1 LVFCSG
7 KSIAADG
14 CTGNISIADFAI
26 TFAGGKML
34 HLRKLG
40 FAFFAAILVLALTA
54 SVGSAQN
61 VYGTITGTVT
71 DTSGAA
77 ISEANVTLTNL
88 DTGAKRDITTD
99 ASGNYTFVNIVPGR
113 YKLEGEKSG
122 FKKFVREPI
131 IVQIESGLRVDMP
144 LAVGAQ
150 TETVEVTSEVPLLQ
164 PETNSLGQVVETR
177 SVTELP
183 LNGRNPLALV
193 ALVPGVVPQGQP
205 SAGNSSTS
213 NPVGA
218 NPFALGDFQ
227 VGGGMAGQSQILIDG
242 VPTNGAYLN
251 VVTVIPTQDA
261 IEEFKV
267 QTNNLG
273 PEYGRFAGG
282 VINLNTKSGT
292 NAFHGSAYEFIRNK
306 VLNANDFFA
315 NENGITRPPFT
326 QNQFGANVG
335 GPVFKDKLFFFSSYE
350 GFRLR
355 KGSLFQTWVPTQA
368 ERNGDFSQV
377 GTSGTGAA
385 FTIYDPTTSANCTG
399 AVATCRTAFAG
410 NVIPTNRIDP
420 TAQALLSYFPMP
432 NLANNINGNFATA
445 YSTGGNVDQ
454 YNERVDYNLSS
465 KQRIFGRFT
474 HSHILSLP
482 DAPFSQI
489 CTDRC
494 TEDTKANQI
503 SLGDTYAFS
512 PKTILDMHVGYTRYI
527 YLRTPLSQGIDMSK
541 FGANWA
547 ALAPEMTYT
556 HIPQVCV
563 SQTSGDNRWG
573 GGWCAQGTGSGIG
586 AWDDTLSINPMVSRI
601 MGKHNLKAGFEFRL
615 LRNNYYQSNDPA
627 GLFFFDA
634 GMTSANPNN
643 GGAGRKP
650 GADAAAGGNG
660 FASFLLGY
668 GSSGS
673 VTEPARTADQNLYK
687 ALYVGDTYQ
696 LTRKVTVN
704 LGLRVDLQG
713 DWTERFNRIVA
724 FNPTEASPL
733 LTIDPALGTAV
744 NPATGQTLASL
755 KGGYD
760 LVASSRHSGRSAFG
774 SWNHASPRLGVSYQF
789 DKNTVIRTGYGIF
802 YLPVDVRW
810 NDAPHNLF
818 INSFSTPWLT
828 AQSNGVTPLY
838 PLSNPFPAAVG
849 GIIPPFGRD
858 QALIDVQGNGNEAPL
873 PTNPAPYVQQWNFDI
888 QRQLPGNTLLDIAYA
903 GSKGTHLPM
912 HDQNLNQ
919 MPDQFLPTGAQCAPA
934 TSTTAFCANNPAAL
948 QAINTLTKIVTN
960 PFAGN
965 CAGCTGPLQTGSM
978 GTQNTVKQGHLLVA
992 FPQFDGVAMAEPD
1005 NRDSIYHSMQLKIQ
1019 KRFSAGAQLLAT
1031 YTVSKLID
1039 DTNSEINWLEASPV
1053 GWNDSNVNNLHSQR
1067 SLDAFDVPQRL
1078 VLGSVLDLP
1087 FGRGKKFAN
1096 NLNTVADKLVGGW
1109 GIDTI
1114 ITFQRGFPIIIGG
1127 CPGPLSNSGL
1137 PDVGCARPNRTASSH
1152 QTSGSLNQKL
1162 GEWFDTSVFTTP
1174 TDYSY
1179 GNDSRTEP
1187 NIRADGVKNF
1197 DFAFF
1202 KNTKFGPDERL
1213 GAEFRA
1219 EFFNGFNHPQFL
1231 PPDSGFGDSNFGRIT
1246 GGSQYNLPRTVQFA
1260 LRFTF

>member
-1 LVFCSG
+1 MANLGKLALVFLV
-7 KSIAADG
+7 AVV
-14 CTGNISIADFAI
+14 
-26 TFAGGKML
+26 
-34 HLRKLG
+34 
-40 FAFFAAILVLALTA
+40 VLALTPPA
-54 SVGSAQN
+54 GWGQN
-61 VYGTITGTVT
+61 VYGTIAGTVT

-77 ISEANVTLTNL
+77 VANASVTLTNL
-88 DTGAKRDITTD
+88 DNAQKHSIETD
-99 ASGNYTFVNIVPGR
+99 ASGNYTFVSILPGR
-113 YKLEGEKSG
+113 YKLEGEKTG
-122 FKKFVREPI
+122 FKKFLREPI
-131 IVQIESGLRVDMP
+131 EVQIESGLRVDIA
-144 LAVGAQ
+144 LQVGAQ

-164 PETNSLGQVVETR
+164 PETNSLGQVVEQRT
-177 SVTELP
+177 VTELP

-193 ALVPGVVPQGQP
+193 ELVPGVVPQGQP

-227 VGGGMAGQSQILIDG
+227 VGGGMAGQSAILIDG
-242 VPTNGAYLN
+242 APTNGAYLN
-251 VVTVIPTQDA
+251 VVTVVPSQDV
-261 IEEFKV
+261 IQEFKV

-282 VINLNTKSGT
+282 VINLSTKSGS
-292 NAFHGSAYEFIRNK
+292 NSFHGSGFEFLRNK

-315 NENGITRPPFT
+315 NENGIQRPPFT

-335 GPVFKDKLFFFSSYE
+335 GPVFKDKLFFFSAYD

-355 KGSLFQTWVPTQA
+355 KGSLFQTWVPTAA
-368 ERNGDFSQV
+368 ERTGDFSQI
-377 GTSGTGAA
+377 GSSNTSSVL
-385 FTIYDPTTSANCTG
+385 TIYDPTTSGVGANAGTPCNASNT
-399 AVATCRTAFAG
+399 ACRTAFIG
-410 NVIPTNRIDP
+410 NIIPTNRIDP

-432 NLANNINGNFATA
+432 NQTNNPNGNFATA
-445 YSTGGNVDQ
+445 FSTGGDVDQ
-454 YNERVDYNLSS
+454 YNERIDYNLSD
-465 KQRIFGRFT
+465 KQRIFGRYT
-474 HSHILSLP
+474 HNHILSLP

-494 TEDTKANQI
+494 TETTTAHQV
-503 SLGDTYAFS
+503 SLGDTFSFS
-512 PKTILDMHVGYTRYI
+512 PKTILDMHIGYTRYV
-527 YLRTPLSQGIDMSK
+527 YLRTPLSQGIDLSK

-563 SQTSGDNRWG
+563 SNNSGDTHWG

-586 AWDDTLSINPMVSRI
+586 AWDDTLSIMPSVSHI

-615 LRNNYYQSNDPA
+615 LRNNYYQSNNPA
-627 GLFFFDA
+627 GLLQFNA
-634 GMTSANPNN
+634 KMTAANPNDPSNANAGTN
-643 GGAGRKP
+643 GST
-650 GADAAAGGNG
+650 GNG

-668 GSSGS
+668 GDSGS
-673 VTEPARTADQNLYK
+673 FVEPARTADQNLYK
-687 ALYVGDTYQ
+687 AFYVGDTYQ
-696 LTRKVTVN
+696 LTRKLTLN

-733 LTIDPALGTAV
+733 LTIDPALGSTV
-744 NPATGQTLASL
+744 NPATGQTFANL

-760 LVASSRHSGRSAFG
+760 LVASGRHSSRMAFPD
-774 SWNHASPRLGVSYQF
+774 WNHVEPRLGISYQF

-818 INSFSTPWLT
+818 INSFSTPWQT
-828 AQSNGVTPLY
+828 VQSNGVTPLN
-838 PLSNPFPAAVG
+838 PLSNPEPL
-849 GIIPPFGRD
+849 GIIPPFGRN
-858 QALIDVQGNGNEAPL
+858 QALIDVQGNGNEAAL
-873 PTNPAPYVQQWNFDI
+873 PNNPAPNVQQWNFDI
-888 QRQLPGNTLLDIAYA
+888 QRQFPGNTLLDIAYA

-919 MPDQFLPTGAQCAPA
+919 MPDQFLPSGAPSAA
-934 TSTTAFCANNPAAL
+934 NTAI
-948 QAINTLTKIVTN
+948 INSLTQIVPN

-965 CAGCTGPLQTGSM
+965 CTGCTGPLQSGNM
-978 GTQNTVKQGHLLVA
+978 GTVATVKQGQLLLP
-992 FPQFDGVAMAEPD
+992 FPQFDGVSMAEPD
-1005 NRDSIYHSMQLKIQ
+1005 NRDSIYHSMQLKVQ

-1053 GWNDSNVNNLHSQR
+1053 SWNDSNANNLRSQR

-1078 VLGSVLDLP
+1078 VLGAVLDLP
-1087 FGRGKKFAN
+1087 FGHGKKYASN
-1096 NLNTVADKLVGGW
+1096 VNGVADKLVSGW

-1127 CPGPLSNSGL
+1127 CPGPQSNSGIPNAGCDR
-1137 PDVGCARPNRTASSH
+1137 PDRTALSH
-1152 QTSGSLNQKL
+1152 QTSGSVGQRLT
-1162 GEWFDTSVFTTP
+1162 EWFDTSVFTKP
-1174 TDYSY
+1174 TDFGY

-1187 NIRADGVKNF
+1187 NIRTDGVKNF

-1202 KNTKFGPDERL
+1202 KDTKFGPDQRL
-1213 GAEFRA
+1213 GAQFRA
-1219 EFFNGFNHPQFL
+1219 EFFNGFNHPQFN
-1231 PPDSGFGDSNFGRIT
+1231 PPDSGFGDANFGHVT
-1246 GGSQYNLPRTVQFA
+1246 SQYNLPRLIQFA